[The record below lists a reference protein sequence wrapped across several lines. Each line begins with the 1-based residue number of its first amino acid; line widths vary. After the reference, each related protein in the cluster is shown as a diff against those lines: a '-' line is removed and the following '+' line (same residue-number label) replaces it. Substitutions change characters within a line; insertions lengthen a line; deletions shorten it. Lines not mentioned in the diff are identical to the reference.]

1 MIKLEHTV
9 ESSTDQMM
17 FVIEGMRNPMNS
29 WRKRDSE
36 IYFEGDQDHI
46 YTAQYWGGCRFK
58 RGITFRS

>member
-1 MIKLEHTV
+1 MIKLKHVV
-9 ESSTDQMM
+9 ELSTDQMM

-46 YTAQYWGGCRFK
+46 YTAQYWG
-58 RGITFRS
+58 